1 MTDILC
7 GFIPV
12 NKAEDFTSFD
22 AVAVTRR
29 AVGMNRGVRVRTGH
43 TGTLDPMATGVLVV
57 LVGRATLAADILP
70 VTDKSYEAEMKFG
83 TATDTLDSQ
92 GDITERSDRLVTEDE
107 LCGILKQFENPCEI
121 SQIPPMY
128 SAVKVNGQ
136 RLYDLARNGQQVER
150 KPRLVTIYKAELIDF
165 NEEKQTAKIK
175 LSCSSGTYVRSF
187 IDQLGRDLSSL
198 AHMTS
203 LVRTK
208 ANGIDLRDCTD
219 IREIKANPEMAES
232 LIRPIE
238 NLFLTL
244 PEIVLDDDEYFKYKN
259 GVKLS
264 KEEAD
269 GHYRIKHAEVFI
281 GTANLNGNELKA
293 EKNFVI

>member
-1 MTDILC
+1 LGTVNDTIC

-29 AVGMNRGVRVRTGH
+29 AVGVKRIGH
-43 TGTLDPMATGVLVV
+43 CGTLDPMATGVLVV
-57 LVGRATLAADILP
+57 LIGRATLAADILP

-83 TATDTLDSQ
+83 FATDTLDSQ
-92 GDITERSDRLVTEDE
+92 GEKTESTDRKVSEDE
-107 LCGILKQFENPCEI
+107 LREYLKQFENLCEI

-136 RLYDLARNGQQVER
+136 RLYDLARKGQQVER
-150 KPRLVTIYKAELIDF
+150 KPRLVTIYGAELISF
-165 NEEKQTAKIK
+165 NEEWQTAKIK
-175 LSCSSGTYVRSF
+175 LSCSSGTYIRTF
-187 IDQLGRDLSSL
+187 IDSLGRDLSSL
-198 AHMTS
+198 AHMTA

-219 IREIKANPEMAES
+219 IREIKANPEMAKS

-238 NLFLTL
+238 SLFITL
-244 PEIVLDDDEYFKYKN
+244 PEITLSDDEYFRYKN
-259 GVKLS
+259 GVNLRR
-264 KEEAD
+264 EEED
-269 GHYRIKHAEVFI
+269 GHYRVKHEDIFI
-281 GTANLNGNELKA
+281 GTANLSENELKA

>member
-1 MTDILC
+1 MIC
-7 GFIPV
+7 GYIPV

-29 AVGMNRGVRVRTGH
+29 AVGMKRGVRVRTGH

-70 VTDKSYEAEMKFG
+70 ITDKSYEAELKFG

-92 GDITERSDRLVTEDE
+92 GDIIERSDKLVTENE
-107 LCGILKQFENPCEI
+107 LREYLKSFENPREI

-150 KPRLVTIYKAELIDF
+150 KPRLVTIYIAELTEF
-165 NEEKQTAKIK
+165 NEEEQTAKIK
-175 LSCSSGTYVRSF
+175 IRCSSGTYVRTF
-187 IDQLGRDLSSL
+187 IDSLGRDLSSL
-198 AHMTS
+198 AHMTA

-208 ANGIDLRDCTD
+208 ANGIDLSECTD
-219 IREIKANPEMAES
+219 IRDIKANPEITES

-244 PEIVLDDDEYFKYKN
+244 PEIVLEDDEYFRYKN
-259 GVKLS
+259 GVKLARD
-264 KEEAD
+264 EAD
-269 GHYRIKHAEVFI
+269 GHYRIKHDEIFI
-281 GTANLNGNELKA
+281 GTANIFGNELKA

>member
-29 AVGMNRGVRVRTGH
+29 AVGIKRGVRVRVGH

-70 VTDKSYEAEMKFG
+70 ITDKSYEADLQFG

-92 GDITERSDRLVTEDE
+92 GDITEIIDRKVSEIGLREYF
-107 LCGILKQFENPCEI
+107 KRFENPLEI

-136 RLYDLARNGQQVER
+136 RLYNLARNGQQVER
-150 KPRLVTIYKAELIDF
+150 KPRLVTIYRAELTHFD
-165 NEEKQTAKIK
+165 EEEQTAKIK
-175 LSCSSGTYVRSF
+175 ISCSSGTYIRTF

-198 AHMTS
+198 AHMTA

-208 ANGIDLRDCTD
+208 ANGIDLSECTD
-219 IREIKANPEMAES
+219 IRGIKANPEMTET

-238 NLFLTL
+238 SLFLTL
-244 PEIVLDDDEYFKYKN
+244 PQITLSDDEYFRYKN

-264 KEEAD
+264 REGED
-269 GHYRIKHAEVFI
+269 GRYRIKHDDLFI
-281 GTANLNGNELKA
+281 GTANLFGNELKA